1 MTLVI
6 LVKVVVILVTIMVIW
21 WYDPYPDARAQLEGY
36 RKKGAKIDAQCTMHM
51 SVMMGMLAIFNFD
64 WLTPRKKNNKNK
76 KNRKKNK
83 AKQNGQ
89 IRADTEVVSA
99 TLELKNGRFPPRKN
113 KTVGKHEK

>member
-1 MTLVI
+1 
-6 LVKVVVILVTIMVIW
+6 
-21 WYDPYPDARAQLEGY
+21 
-36 RKKGAKIDAQCTMHM
+36 M

-64 WLTPRKKNNKNK
+64 CLTPRKKNNKKK

-113 KTVGKHEK
+113 KTVGRHEKEKESKKVEIYLFSIYSLPSQETQS